1 MLNDSEESY
10 NIFGYLIKVMKK
22 KFLRL
27 EGFQY
32 MTEILVIE
40 FFKLS
45 VTVRR
50 VLQTVI
56 STAQMPP
63 AAFALINASADK
75 QVTQGV
81 E

>member
-1 MLNDSEESY
+1 
-10 NIFGYLIKVMKK
+10 
-22 KFLRL
+22 
-27 EGFQY
+27 